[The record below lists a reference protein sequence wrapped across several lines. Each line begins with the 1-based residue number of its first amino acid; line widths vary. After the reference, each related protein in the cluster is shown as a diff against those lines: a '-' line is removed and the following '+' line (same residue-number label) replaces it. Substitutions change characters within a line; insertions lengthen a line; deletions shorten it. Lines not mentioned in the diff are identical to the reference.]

1 MTPACLRR
9 RCLAC
14 AAVVLAGWL
23 ALPSAATAQNVP
35 VKLASVVP
43 AGSVWDKELQ
53 QLAADWKQLT
63 AGRVA
68 LTVFNGGSQGDEPSV
83 LRKMRLD
90 ALQAASFTAVG
101 LASIDPAFNVFSLP
115 FFFESYDELNAV
127 VDALTPELRRRV
139 EARGFVLLGWG
150 HGGWLQLFS
159 TRPVATL
166 ADLKAIKLYTSA
178 GDDRMTQWYK
188 ANGFQPRAMAMTDI
202 LTGLS
207 TRMIEGLPTPPLA
220 AMAFQWNRHTP
231 YMLDVGLAPVVG
243 ATVMSRRAWNKISAA
258 DRPKLLQAAAA
269 VDQRLRVAVPAQDAF
284 AVLLMRQQGLTVT
297 KATAAEWRK
306 EAESLYAT
314 MRGNIVPADVFDL
327 ATRERN
333 KYRQRPRPAPAP

>member
-1 MTPACLRR
+1 MRVLTRVR
-9 RCLAC
+9 
-14 AAVVLAGWL
+14 AAGALILWL
-23 ALPSAATAQNVP
+23 ALPAAAAAQGVA
-35 VKLASVVP
+35 VKLASIVP
-43 AGSVWDKELQ
+43 TGSVWDKELAR
-53 QLAADWKQLT
+53 LAEEWSQAT
-63 AGRVA
+63 AGRVT
-68 LTVFNGGSQGDEPSV
+68 LTVFTGGSQGDEPTV

-90 ALQAASFTAVG
+90 ALQAASLTGVG
-101 LASIDPAFNVFSLP
+101 LAGLDPAFNVFSLP

-127 VDALTPELRRRV
+127 IDAMTPELRRRV
-139 EARGFVLLGWG
+139 EARGFELLGWG

-159 TRPVATL
+159 TRPVANL

-207 TRMIEGLPTPPLA
+207 TKMIEGLPTPPLA

-231 YMLDVGLAPVVG
+231 YMLEIGLAPVIG
-243 ATVMSRRAWNKISAA
+243 ATVMSRRAWNKVSAA
-258 DRPKLLQAAAA
+258 DRPKLLQAAGA
-269 VDQRLRVAVPAQDAF
+269 VDQRLRATVPAQDAF

-297 KATAAEWRK
+297 KANPAEWRK

-314 MRGNIVPADVFDL
+314 MRGQIVPADIFDL

-333 KYRQRPRPAPAP
+333 RFRQRPRPAPAQ

>member
-1 MTPACLRR
+1 MRA
-9 RCLAC
+9 
-14 AAVVLAGWL
+14 AAVLILWL
-23 ALPSAATAQNVP
+23 ALPAAAAAQSVP
-35 VKLASVVP
+35 VKLASIVP
-43 AGSVWDKELQ
+43 TGSVWDKELAR
-53 QLAADWKQLT
+53 LAEEWSQAT
-63 AGRVA
+63 AGRVT
-68 LTVFNGGSQGDEPSV
+68 LTVFTGGSQGDEPTV
-83 LRKMRLD
+83 VRKMRLD
-90 ALQAASFTAVG
+90 ALQGASLTGVG
-101 LASIDPAFNVFSLP
+101 LAGLDPAFNVFSLP

-127 VDALTPELRRRV
+127 IDAMTPELRRRV
-139 EARGFVLLGWG
+139 AARGFELLGWG

-159 TRPVATL
+159 TRPVANL

-231 YMLDVGLAPVVG
+231 YMLEIGLAPVIG

-258 DRPKLLQAAAA
+258 DRPKLLQVAGA
-269 VDQRLRVAVPAQDAF
+269 VDQRLRATVPAQDAF

-297 KATAAEWRK
+297 KANPAEWRK
-306 EAESLYAT
+306 EAESLFAT
-314 MRGNIVPADVFDL
+314 MRGQIVPADIFDL

-333 KYRQRPRPAPAP
+333 RFRQRPRPAPAQ